1 GLTKKST
8 QSATSSTQSYSNDAA
23 KFKEKAVRQISIS
36 DITLLKNIQ
45 AVKKIF
51 NCHLHYTVVK
61 DRDVATERDYYSSL
75 AYTVRDHLVGRW
87 IRTQQHDFETNEK
100 RVYYLSMEYFM
111 GRTLRNCMINLRIE
125 NDVDQAFYELG
136 LHIEELEELEM
147 DAALGNDDLGRL
159 AACFLHSMAILG
171 LSSYGYGL
179 RYDYEFLV
187 PVQFYGEVIEENGK
201 AKWVD
206 TEIIQAM
213 PFDTLIPG
221 YDNNVV
227 NTLRLWSAKAPGKFY
242 FQLFNSGDYIR
253 ARLTENIT
261 RVLYPNDNFDE
272 GRSLRLQQQ
281 YFLVSASL
289 QDIIQRFKLSKP
301 FSNAD
306 KNPDFTCLPDNAAVQ
321 LNDTHPALSV
331 VELMR
336 LLIDEEN
343 LSWDQALNI
352 TKKTISYTNHTL
364 LPEGLERWPIIMLE
378 KLLPRH
384 LQLIQ
389 RINAHHL
396 DARKAQKYFKIS
408 DHSFL
413 L

>member
-1 GLTKKST
+1 
-8 QSATSSTQSYSNDAA
+8 
-23 KFKEKAVRQISIS
+23 
-36 DITLLKNIQ
+36 
-45 AVKKIF
+45 
-51 NCHLHYTVVK
+51 
-61 DRDVATERDYYSSL
+61 
-75 AYTVRDHLVGRW
+75 
-87 IRTQQHDFETNEK
+87 
-100 RVYYLSMEYFM
+100 
-111 GRTLRNCMINLRIE
+111 MINLRIE

-147 DAALGNDDLGRL
+147 DAALGNGDLDRL
-159 AACFLHSMAILG
+159 AACFLDSMAILG

-179 RYDYEFLV
+179 RYDYEIFTQKIDDGYQKEYPDDWIKYGNPWEISRSEFLV

-227 NTLRLWSAKAPGKFY
+227 NTLRLWSTKAPGKFY

-253 ARLTENIT
+253 ASLTENIT

-289 QDIIQRFKLSKP
+289 QDIIQH
-301 FSNAD
+301 
-306 KNPDFTCLPDNAAVQ
+306 NAAVQ

-389 RINAHHL
+389 QINAHHL
-396 DARKAQKYFKIS
+396 DARKAQNYFKIS